1 MKVLIFL
8 ILAFVPSILVS
19 LQGFS
24 YRFTSVKCSG
34 SSINTTSTHF
44 CFVKAYNRNTST
56 LNFGYTLT
64 RALNTFYLQ
73 FSVDYKYGT
82 VFRPFLTPPR
92 IEWCSYI
99 REHSNNILMNK
110 ILDWTKDSL
119 PGLIHKCPY
128 QVIM

>member
-8 ILAFVPSILVS
+8 ILALVS
-19 LQGFS
+19 NVLPGPFSQS

-34 SSINTTSTHF
+34 SSKNTTSTHF
-44 CFVKAYNRNTST
+44 CFVKAYSRNTST
-56 LNFGYTLT
+56 LNFGFTLT
-64 RALNTFYLQ
+64 RALNTIYLK

-82 VFRPFLTPPR
+82 VFHPILEPPML
-92 IEWCSYI
+92 EWCSFI
-99 REHSNNILMNK
+99 SGNSNNILMNK
-110 ILDWTKDSL
+110 ILDMIRDSV

>member
-19 LQGFS
+19 FQGYS
-24 YRFTSVKCSG
+24 YRFTSMKCSG
-34 SSINTTSTHF
+34 SSMNTTSTHF
-44 CFVKAYNRNTST
+44 CFVKAYSRNTST

-64 RALNTFYLQ
+64 KALNKLYLK

-82 VFRPFLTPPR
+82 VFRPILTPPR
-92 IEWCSYI
+92 IEWCSFI
-99 REHSNNILMNK
+99 SGNSNNILMNT
-110 ILDWTKDSL
+110 IVDMTKDSA
-119 PGLIHKCPY
+119 PGLSHKCPY